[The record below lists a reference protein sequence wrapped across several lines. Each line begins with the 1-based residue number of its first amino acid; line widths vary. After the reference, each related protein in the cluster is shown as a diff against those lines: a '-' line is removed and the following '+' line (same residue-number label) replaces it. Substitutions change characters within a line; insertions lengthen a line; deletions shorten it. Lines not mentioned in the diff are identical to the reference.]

1 MSGRFVPLKP
11 RIGAKVSM
19 SGRELLDPGFAA
31 ECMEALE
38 HYGVL
43 VFPRADLDDDQQV
56 AFSRNLGD
64 IVPQGPLREDGS
76 PEFIYKI
83 TLDPQE
89 NPSGAEYLKS
99 TIHFHIDGLLNDAPP
114 TRATMLSARRLTAT
128 GGQTEFCNMYA
139 AYDDLTKAEK
149 RRCESLRA
157 RHSLAAANR
166 VFNPEATEEER
177 TRWRRGSAPKEH
189 PLVWRHE
196 SGRKSLILGV
206 TSDALVGLPEDESRA
221 LIEMLTDHTTRPEL
235 AYRHEWEIGDLLIWD
250 NCGVMHR
257 ATPYDPSA
265 GRLMHRTVLYGNES
279 IH

>member
-1 MSGRFVPLKP
+1 MADRFVPLTP
-11 RIGAKVSM
+11 RVAARVDM
-19 SGRELLDPGFAA
+19 CRDEVLDPAFAD
-31 ECMEALE
+31 ECMDALE
-38 HYGVL
+38 RYSVL
-43 VFPRADLDDDQQV
+43 VFPRVGLSGEEQF
-56 AFSRNLGD
+56 AFSDNLGD
-64 IVPQGPLREDGS
+64 VVLMGEVRPDGTRD
-76 PEFIYKI
+76 PIYKI

-206 TSDALVGLPEDESRA
+206 TIEALVGLPEDESRA
-221 LIEMLTDHTTRPEL
+221 LIEMLTEHTTRPEL
-235 AYRHEWEIGDLLIWD
+235 VYRHEWEIGDLLIWD